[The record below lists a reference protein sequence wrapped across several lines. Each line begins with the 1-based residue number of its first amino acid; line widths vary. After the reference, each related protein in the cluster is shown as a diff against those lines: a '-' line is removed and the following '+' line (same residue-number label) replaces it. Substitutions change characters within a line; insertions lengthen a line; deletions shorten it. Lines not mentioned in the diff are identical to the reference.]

1 MKFWEQHQS
10 ELKFLSKLAFD
21 YLVTPATSVASESA
35 FSTASYLLRKQRSRL
50 TPTNLSYSMF
60 LKDKLDDSNDELDS

>member
-1 MKFWEQHQS
+1 MLFWQQHQY
-10 ELKFLSKLAFD
+10 ELKHLSKLSYD
-21 YLVTPATSVASESA
+21 YLCTQATSVASESA

-50 TPTNLSYSMF
+50 SPENLSYSMF